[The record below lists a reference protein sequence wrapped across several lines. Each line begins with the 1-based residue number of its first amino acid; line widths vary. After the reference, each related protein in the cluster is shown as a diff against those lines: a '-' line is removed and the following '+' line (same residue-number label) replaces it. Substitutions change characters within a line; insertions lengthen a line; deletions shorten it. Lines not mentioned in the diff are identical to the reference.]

1 MKQTKIILKDLAFF
15 ARHGLTEEE
24 AKLGQRFKVDV
35 IAELAETIELENLK
49 HDTTEATVDY
59 VLIYKQVNLIF
70 ENERFNLIEACAD
83 AIASKLLKK
92 FKRIH
97 KVTVT
102 VKKPSVPVDCICEY
116 FAAEVTLCR

>member
-15 ARHGLTEEE
+15 ARHGLTKEE

-35 IAELAETIELENLK
+35 IAELAETNELENSK

-70 ENERFNLIEACAD
+70 ENERYNLIEACAE
-83 AIASKLLKK
+83 AIASKLLQR
-92 FKRIH
+92 FNLIH